1 MMSKPSVVLL
11 VQRQRKPLMKMFRP
25 YATMASTGAELASK
39 MTGSRGV
46 QSESYSVTTD
56 QLLELAEEFEICPT
70 LLDVERC
77 RELREKTRPS
87 ADYGGLDFS
96 GFCEWLCVVAC
107 ELYTTGY
114 DDLARN
120 GYEVE
125 YPTVQLRL
133 ERLFY
138 EIDKSGVLFD
148 LRGSSV
154 VPRADQTT
162 AASRTAGRE
171 NIKENVKNSFSN
183 FTQPPPAPGSS
194 PAQSRS
200 TRAL

>member
-1 MMSKPSVVLL
+1 MLFSHGSGA
-11 VQRQRKPLMKMFRP
+11 FR
-25 YATMASTGAELASK
+25 ASYIYWTEYLASH
-39 MTGSRGV
+39 
-46 QSESYSVTTD
+46 
-56 QLLELAEEFEICPT
+56 
-70 LLDVERC
+70 
-77 RELREKTRPS
+77 
-87 ADYGGLDFS
+87 
-96 GFCEWLCVVAC
+96 GFCVVAC
-107 ELYTTGY
+107 DLYTTGY

-154 VPRADQTT
+154 VPRMDQT

-183 FTQPPPAPGSS
+183 FTQPPAVPQGSS
-194 PAQSRS
+194 PAQAPGTR
-200 TRAL
+200 RAL